1 MTQPTPPYTAD
12 DIQLIVVATEQHS
25 LSPGQ
30 PDADG
35 HDPCSCGQ
43 WREGADGSS
52 WDEHMA
58 EVSLAALAAAGRLLP
73 ADASTEWTWKHNNY
87 VSTASATTDREEA
100 ERAVWRCRTANPGD
114 PVRLMRRTVTDWTP
128 AGVKP

>member
-1 MTQPTPPYTAD
+1 MTTESHAQEWARVLANHDAAVQRVNDTLAIFRTQLAQAGSSLGPKIKARSTHAD
-12 DIQLIVVATEQHS
+12 VALIVAATEQHCLVS
-25 LSPGQ
+25 GQ

-58 EVSLAALAAAGRLLP
+58 EVTVAALAAAGRL
-73 ADASTEWTWKHNNY
+73 A
-87 VSTASATTDREEA
+87 
-100 ERAVWRCRTANPGD
+100 
-114 PVRLMRRTVTDWTP
+114 
-128 AGVKP
+128 